1 MNDKI
6 LTTEFILRL
15 RSFVRRRVSSEE
27 EAEDITQNTLLKFV
41 RDRDSISKD
50 RGPAW
55 IFTVARNEIVNHFR
69 RNGAASSEED
79 KRLVE
84 PEKDSDSSAIQE
96 LAHCVEPLLRRLS
109 ESDRE
114 ILHRVDLLGESQV
127 DIAAAL
133 GVARSTIKSRTQR
146 ARKRFH
152 RELLSCCKIE
162 LDVRGTP
169 LAFTPVSGSKCGC
182 GAEACMNSTKD
193 SVSSE

>member
-6 LTTEFILRL
+6 LTAEFILRL
-15 RSFVRRRVSSEE
+15 RSFVRRRVRSEE

-41 RDRDSISKD
+41 RDRDSISED

-69 RNGAASSEED
+69 RNEAASSEED
-79 KRLVE
+79 KRLVDS
-84 PEKDSDSSAIQE
+84 EKDSDSSAIQE

-169 LAFTPVSGSKCGC
+169 VAFASNSGSQCGC
-182 GAEACMNSTKD
+182 SLETCTNSIKDPMNP
-193 SVSSE
+193 E